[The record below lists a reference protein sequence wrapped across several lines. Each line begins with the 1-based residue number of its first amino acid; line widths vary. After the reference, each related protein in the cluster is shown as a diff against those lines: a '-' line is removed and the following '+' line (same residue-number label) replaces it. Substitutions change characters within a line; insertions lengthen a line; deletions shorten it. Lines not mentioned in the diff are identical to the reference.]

1 MINTSGRFPLL
12 ALVLVLFSISP
23 AQSQNPPT
31 PDGRHLAVGDPA
43 PDFSLPCATK
53 DSIWGEELRLSEV
66 VGSQKIILAFYPAD
80 WSGGCTKEVC
90 SFRDNFSSLSGLN
103 ARVLAVSGDY
113 VYSHHEWAKAL
124 SLPFFLLSDHLH
136 SVARLYESFNPATG
150 FNRRTVYVVDSRGI
164 IQYIDPE
171 YRVRDDISFNKL
183 SEALKKID

>member
-1 MINTSGRFPLL
+1 
-12 ALVLVLFSISP
+12 
-23 AQSQNPPT
+23 
-31 PDGRHLAVGDPA
+31 
-43 PDFSLPCATK
+43 
-53 DSIWGEELRLSEV
+53 LSEV